1 MDNEEILIN
10 LKVLH
15 SLQKNQKLISRGQFI
30 NIEPLSIIPEAIRR
44 WQRQDSR
51 NETLNKINL
60 IVNSALTFINK
71 NQVIKGIKDKKYNIG
86 SFDAADEDVNNE
98 DHSDGENDD
107 DDVYNMKLYLKD
119 SLKGIIN
126 LKETY
131 SICTQTC
138 ARLDVIINK
147 IETAL
152 YLKKI

>member
-71 NQVIKGIKDKKYNIG
+71 NQVISGIKEKKYK
-86 SFDAADEDVNNE
+86 FDSYDETDDENNSQQ
-98 DHSDGENDD
+98 HSDGENDD
-107 DDVYNMKLYLKD
+107 DDVYNMKLYLRD
-119 SLKGIIN
+119 SLKGIVN

-152 YLKKI
+152 YLKK